1 MADDVVLA
9 ERTGHRV
16 GPWSLPVSWSWVC
29 LGDLGSWKGGGTPS
43 KANADFWTNGTIP
56 WVSPKDMKV
65 SIIGETEDK
74 ITAAA
79 VERSSAKYVREG
91 SVLMVMRSG
100 ILKHSFPVAVTN
112 RTVTLNQDLRALTPY
127 PGVDPTFV
135 ARYLALA
142 ESRVLTDCA
151 KDGTTVDSIEV
162 AALERLPVPVAP
174 FDEQRRIVARIDAL
188 FAEIAEGEAAL
199 AEARK
204 GLDIFRRALLK
215 AAVTGELTKDW
226 RAKNPA
232 SETARELL
240 VRIAKDRES
249 MLAIKSRARLGA
261 AAKPLDTSSLSVLP
275 ESWAWVRAEEI
286 TSLIT
291 KGTTPPQHTMG
302 REGEIPY
309 LKIQNLDF
317 DGRLHFDRT
326 RQFID
331 RNTHSAFLAR
341 SKIYPGDLLINIVGP
356 PLGQTAVVP
365 SDFPEWNINQAIAVF
380 RCLPGIVVD
389 YVNLF
394 LMSPAA
400 LAEFEMRS
408 KATSG
413 QVNVTLEVCR
423 NVAIPLPPSAEAF
436 EIVRQVSEALMA
448 VDETLHMLDA
458 EAADAARLKQSI
470 LKAAFEGRL
479 VPQDP
484 TDEPASALLARFTAD
499 RSNVAKRAP
508 IKSLRSKDLASQ

>member
-1 MADDVVLA
+1 MDMVSAGGLPGLP
-9 ERTGHRV
+9 TGWC
-16 GPWSLPVSWSWVC
+16 WSTL
-29 LGDLGSWKGGGTPS
+29 
-43 KANADFWTNGTIP
+43 
-56 WVSPKDMKV
+56 
-65 SIIGETEDK
+65 
-74 ITAAA
+74 
-79 VERSSAKYVREG
+79 G
-91 SVLMVMRSG
+91 SVLPINYGKALPERDRVSTGAIPVFGSSG
-100 ILKHSFPVAVTN
+100 CVGSHS
-112 RTVTLNQDLRALTPY
+112 
-127 PGVDPTFV
+127 
-135 ARYLALA
+135 
-142 ESRVLTDCA
+142 ESIA
-151 KDGTTVDSIEV
+151 PADSILIGRKGSAGSV
-162 AALERLPVPVAP
+162 FFSNVPSWPIDTAYFTAGSPPVDIRYGYWFLRFHQLAKLDQSTAIPSLSRDIYDVQRIPLAP
-174 FDEQRRIVARIDAL
+174 LAEQRRIVARIDAL

-226 RAKNPA
+226 RAKNLET
-232 SETARELL
+232 ETAHELL

-249 MLAIKSRARLGA
+249 MPVIKWRARLSPTA
-261 AAKPLDTSSLSVLP
+261 RPLDTASLSVLP
-275 ESWAWVRAEEI
+275 ESWAWVRAEDI

-291 KGTTPPQHTMG
+291 KGTTPPQHTMT

-326 RQFID
+326 KQFID
-331 RNTHSAFLAR
+331 RDTHSAFLAR

-365 SDFPEWNINQAIAVF
+365 SDFPEWNINQAIAVL

-394 LMSPAA
+394 LMSPVA

-423 NVAIPLPPSAEAF
+423 NVAVPLPPSAEAS
-436 EIVRQVSEALMA
+436 EIVRQVSEALIA
-448 VDETLHMLDA
+448 VDETFRVLDA
-458 EAADAARLKQSI
+458 EAADVARLKQSI

-484 TDEPASALLARFTAD
+484 TDEPASALLARLAAG
-499 RSNVAKRAP
+499 RSEVPAKPGRV
-508 IKSLRSKDLASQ
+508 KSATSKGLALQ

>member
-1 MADDVVLA
+1 MRDASLVDSGS
-9 ERTGHRV
+9 E
-16 GPWSLPVSWSWVC
+16 GPWCLPNGWVWTR
-29 LGDLGSWKGGGTPS
+29 LGDVLQPVASIDPRRVLQDEGFHYIDLSSIEAGQVLNPKKVAGKDAPSRARQVVRAGDTLFSCVRVYLKNVALLSGGFS
-43 KANADFWTNGTIP
+43 
-56 WVSPKDMKV
+56 SPIA
-65 SIIGETEDK
+65 S
-74 ITAAA
+74 TAFC
-79 VERSSAKYVREG
+79 
-91 SVLMVMRSG
+91 VMRPRRAVDPRYLNYFVQTQRFIEWMLPLQRGNSPPAVLEG
-100 ILKHSFPVAVTN
+100 DLKAQSFPV
-112 RTVTLNQDLRALTPY
+112 P
-127 PGVDPTFV
+127 P
-135 ARYLALA
+135 LA
-142 ESRVLTDCA
+142 
-151 KDGTTVDSIEV
+151 
-162 AALERLPVPVAP
+162 
-174 FDEQRRIVARIDAL
+174 EQRRIVAHVDAL

-215 AAVTGELTKDW
+215 AAVTGELTRDW
-226 RAKNPA
+226 RAKNLVT
-232 SETARELL
+232 ETARELL

-249 MLAIKSRARLGA
+249 MPVTKRRARLSA
-261 AAKPLDTSSLSVLP
+261 TPKPLDTASLSVLP
-275 ESWAWVRAEEI
+275 ESWSWVRAEEI

-291 KGTTPPQHTMG
+291 KGTTPPQHTMT

-326 RQFID
+326 KQFID
-331 RNTHSAFLAR
+331 RDTHSAFLAR

-365 SDFPEWNINQAIAVF
+365 SDFPEWNINQAIAVL

-423 NVAIPLPPSAEAF
+423 NVAVPLPPSAEAS
-436 EIVRQVSEALMA
+436 EIVRQVSEAVIAM
-448 VDETLHMLDA
+448 DETFHVLDA

-479 VPQDP
+479 VPQDA
-484 TDEPASALLARFTAD
+484 TDEPASALLARIAAD
-499 RSNVAKRAP
+499 RSDVPAKRGRAKLGSSIGLETP
-508 IKSLRSKDLASQ
+508 